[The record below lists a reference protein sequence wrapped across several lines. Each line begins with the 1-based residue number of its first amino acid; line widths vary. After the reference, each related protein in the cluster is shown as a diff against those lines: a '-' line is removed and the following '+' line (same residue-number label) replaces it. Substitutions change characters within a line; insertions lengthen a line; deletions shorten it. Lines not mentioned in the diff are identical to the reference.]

1 LGGLRIFLIQI
12 FFILSFILYF
22 GVKIHRLKNFTCYIL
37 LFTLIF
43 LFSGKDV
50 SGQTAKLN
58 FKHIS
63 YKEGLVQS
71 PISNFLQDDKGFIWF
86 GTLKGLNRFDGYEF
100 KTFMYNENDR
110 KSLINNRVNI
120 IFQDSDK
127 NLWIGTANGVSLY
140 HRDSETFSPVDVL
153 EIKGGRNYVSS
164 IIEDQQ
170 HNLWIGT
177 FAGIRKLNRKT
188 RKLEEV
194 ITLDHSESLRSEA
207 IFSLFLDKD
216 NQIWA
221 GTKRGIRKFNPQTR
235 KLMPLSAVFDRIAVR
250 NNVNILVSRQ
260 DNSGNLWFGTESSG
274 VYKYE
279 KDNNQLIH
287 YSSSDTDVNSL
298 ASNWVK
304 DILIYD
310 ANTVWFGTRNGISI
324 LSLKS
329 GKFST
334 ASHDPKDS
342 HSLND
347 NAIWCFMKDKASCVW
362 VGTFTGGINFYY
374 QGNANFQ
381 NISES
386 VGGELG
392 LNHVLVNAIEEDKDG
407 SLWIGTFGGGLNH
420 INRERGTNA
429 YYFIRSLH
437 HGRAANG
444 VKSLADGGGGKLWI
458 GSLDGLSLFNK
469 TDKTFKYFNFP
480 VTDGKLSENLI
491 NTLLPDGA
499 GVWVGTNGG
508 GLRYVLPEGASSL
521 LLKKGKGEIRL
532 PAAEISDNFV
542 TALLKDT
549 SGNLWIGTQNG
560 LNYYDAKRKLI
571 TQLYKKVRNTKY
583 QLSNNNISALYRDS
597 KGRLWVGTEGGGLNY
612 FDEAGRKFYAISKKL
627 GLGDDVIHAIVEDEQ
642 QNLWLSTDL
651 GLFKVKI
658 KHFSLPFL
666 EKNLELTDYTAN
678 DGLINNQFSGNAG
691 RKLRSGELI
700 FGGINGLSLFYPE
713 RIVKNMIAPQVA
725 LTQILINN
733 KTVSIDSLASPL
745 TRAISEVQQIV
756 LEHDQSNLTLRYA
769 ALNFINPQNNQYA
782 YKLEGLP
789 NGDQWQQS
797 GTERVVNFAN
807 LSPGKYR
814 FKVKAANND
823 GVWGTAV
830 RVLDIEVLPP
840 WWRSW
845 WAYLI
850 DASVVVFILAVFFN
864 FFRNRAILKRNLY
877 LEQVNHLRQQELYQM
892 KLNFFTNISHEIRT
906 PLTLILGPLEK
917 LIATQEEHNIA
928 RPLMLIR
935 HNADRLMK
943 LVTELLD
950 FRKVEEGHLRI
961 HFSEEDLVAF
971 CEDICRNFEE
981 LAAEKKISFEFLPQT
996 APVWVYFEK
1005 DQLEKVIFNLLS
1017 NAFKFTPSNGTVKLT
1032 IEKLEDKGGVE
1043 LCVSNTGNFIPPEV
1057 RDKLFDSFFQS
1068 ATTGKQ
1074 QPGTGV
1080 GLALSKSIVALH
1092 KGTIKVLSEDGAP
1105 ALTRFIVFLQTGS
1118 SHLSAEEIR
1127 AAEAY
1132 FREED
1137 VMPLPAGQR
1146 IAEAEHESDL
1156 VNVSTANAAE
1166 RSSLKKRYSI
1176 LVAEDNAEVRQLIT
1190 DTLAEEYE
1198 VVEFENGTDALI
1210 YMENQLPDLIVSDVM
1225 MPGMDG
1231 LELCE
1236 RVKTTESTS
1245 HIPVVL
1251 LTARAAISHQV
1262 DGLSKG
1268 ADAYISKPFSLQVL
1282 LLNIRNLLKAQE
1294 VLRSKFSER
1303 FLLHSA
1309 ATIVTTPEEKFIHK
1323 LTQIISDKMG
1333 DPDFDVNALVTE
1345 IGMSRT
1351 VLYKKVQAITN
1362 FAVAD
1367 LIKHMRLQK
1376 AAKLLATTSYAV
1388 AEVAY
1393 LVGFNDRK
1401 HFSREFKKQYTVSP
1415 SIYQQEQKTND

>member
-1 LGGLRIFLIQI
+1 MKKFLRYILFLTVL
-12 FFILSFILYF
+12 FLCSGK
-22 GVKIHRLKNFTCYIL
+22 GVK
-37 LFTLIF
+37 
-43 LFSGKDV
+43 
-50 SGQTAKLN
+50 GQVAKLN

-71 PISNFLQDDKGFIWF
+71 PISNFLQDEKGFIWF

-100 KTFMYNENDR
+100 RTFMYNENDK
-110 KSLINNRVNI
+110 KSLSNNRVNI
-120 IFQDSDK
+120 IFQDSGK
-127 NLWIGTANGVSLY
+127 NLWIGTANGVNLY
-140 HRDSETFSPVDVL
+140 HRESETFSPVDVL
-153 EIKGGRNYVSS
+153 EIKGGRNYISAIV
-164 IIEDQQ
+164 EDKQ

-177 FAGIRKLNRKT
+177 FAGIRKLNRIT
-188 RKLEEV
+188 MKLEEV
-194 ITLDHSESLRSEA
+194 STMPHSESLRSEA
-207 IFSLFLDKD
+207 IFSLFLDQD
-216 NQIWA
+216 NHMWA
-221 GTKRGIRKFNPQTR
+221 GTKRGLRMFNPQTGQ
-235 KLMPLSAVFDRIAVR
+235 LMPLSSAFDKIKGTT
-250 NNVNILVSRQ
+250 NVNILVSRQ
-260 DNSGNLWFGTESSG
+260 DSTGNLWFGTESSG

-279 KDNNQLIH
+279 KEKSRLLH
-287 YSSSDTDVNSL
+287 YISSDTETNAL

-310 ANTVWFGTRNGISI
+310 RNTVWFGTRNGISMLH
-324 LSLKS
+324 LSS

-334 ASHDPKDS
+334 ASHDPKNS

-347 NAIWCFMKDKASCVW
+347 NAIWSFMKDKAGCVW

-374 QGNANFQ
+374 QGNSNFQ
-381 NISES
+381 NIGES

-392 LNHVLVNAIEEDKDG
+392 LNHVLVNAIEEDQDG

-420 INRERGTNA
+420 INRLKGTNA

-444 VKSLADGGGGKLWI
+444 VKSLADGGNGQLWI

-469 TDKTFKYFNFP
+469 SNKSFKYFNFP

-491 NTLLPDGA
+491 NTLLPDGS

-508 GLRYVLPEGASSL
+508 GLRYVLPGGASSL
-521 LLKKGKGEIRL
+521 LLKKGKGELHL
-532 PAAEISDNFV
+532 PANEISDNFV
-542 TALLKDT
+542 TALLRDT

-583 QLSNNNISALYRDS
+583 QLSNNNITALLRDT
-597 KGRLWVGTEGGGLNY
+597 KGRLWIGTEGGGLNY
-612 FDEAGRKFYAISKKL
+612 FDEAGRKFYSISKKL
-627 GLGDDVIHAIVEDEQ
+627 GLRDDVIHAIVEDEQ

-658 KHFSLPFL
+658 KHFALPFL
-666 EKNLELTDYTAN
+666 TKNLEITGYTAN

-691 RKLRSGELI
+691 RRLRSGELI
-700 FGGINGLSLFYPE
+700 FGGINGLSVFYPHK
-713 RIVKNMIAPQVA
+713 IIKNMMAPRVA

-733 KTVSIDSLASPL
+733 KTVQIDSLKGPL
-745 TRAISEVQQIV
+745 KRAISEAQQIV
-756 LEHDQSNLTLRYA
+756 LEHDQSNLSLRYA
-769 ALNFINPQNNQYA
+769 ALNFINTENNQYA

-789 NGDQWQQS
+789 NGDEWQQS

-823 GVWGTAV
+823 GVWGTAI
-830 RVLDIEVLPP
+830 RVLDIVVLPP
-840 WWRSW
+840 WWRTW

-850 DASVVVFILAVFFN
+850 EVFVVLSITGVVIN
-864 FFRNRAILKRNLY
+864 FLRNRAMLKRNLY
-877 LEQVNHLRQQELYQM
+877 IEQVNHLRQQELYQM

-917 LIATQEEHNIA
+917 LIATQQEKNMA
-928 RPLMLIR
+928 KPLMLIR

-943 LVTELLD
+943 LVTALLD
-950 FRKVEEGHLRI
+950 FRKAEEGHLRI
-961 HFSEEDLVAF
+961 HFSKEDLVSF
-971 CEDICRNFEE
+971 CEDICRSFEG
-981 LAAEKKISFEFLPQT
+981 LAAEKNISFEFLSPT

-1005 DQLEKVIFNLLS
+1005 DQLEKVVFNLLS
-1017 NAFKFTPSNGTVKLT
+1017 NAFKFTPPGGTVKLS
-1032 IEKLEDKGGVE
+1032 IEELGGDKGVE
-1043 LCVSNTGNFIPPEV
+1043 LCVSNTGNYIPPEV
-1057 RDKLFDSFFQS
+1057 QDKLFDSFFQS
-1068 ATTGKQ
+1068 ADTGNSL
-1074 QPGTGV
+1074 PGSGI
-1080 GLALSKSIVALH
+1080 GLALSKSITELH
-1092 KGTIKVLSEDGAP
+1092 KGTIKVSSEDGVP
-1105 ALTRFIVFLQTGS
+1105 ALNTFTVLLQTGS
-1118 SHLSAEEIR
+1118 SHLSAEEMK
-1127 AAEAY
+1127 AAAVH
-1132 FREED
+1132 FHED
-1137 VMPLPAGQR
+1137 KFIPLSADQSIADIAQAGFT
-1146 IAEAEHESDL
+1146 ADA
-1156 VNVSTANAAE
+1156 VSPGAFNTSTSAT
-1166 RSSLKKRYSI
+1166 LQKRYTV
-1176 LVAEDNAEVRQLIT
+1176 LVAEDNVEVRQLIA

-1198 VVEFENGTDALI
+1198 VIEFENGNDALHF
-1210 YMENQLPDLIVSDVM
+1210 MENQLPDLILSDVM

-1231 LELCE
+1231 LEFCE

-1294 VLRSKFSER
+1294 VIRNKFSER
-1303 FLLHSA
+1303 LLLQPLGA
-1309 ATIVTTPEEKFIHK
+1309 AVTTPEEKFIRK
-1323 LTQIISDKMG
+1323 LTQIISDQMSN
-1333 DPDFDVNALVTE
+1333 PDFDVNSLVAE

-1376 AAKLLATTSYAV
+1376 AAELLATVSYPV

-1401 HFSREFKKQYTVSP
+1401 HFSREFKKQYKVSP
-1415 SIYQQEQKTND
+1415 SIYQQEYKKDD